1 MAFDTKYRPRT
12 YNEVLGQGTTVSVL
26 KRYVAEGRGFHQ
38 SYVFSGQHGSGKT
51 TLARILARAL
61 LCESPVEGE
70 PCDKCSSCVTLLN
83 GESHECFEEVDAAT
97 RSGKEDLSRIVE
109 DASYSTF
116 SGKKRIWL
124 MDECFTEDTV
134 LLTREGFRSIRELVE
149 TKFSGEVLSCDTE
162 TGEQVWRPVTDWF
175 DLGERE
181 VITLEFDNGV
191 EITVTLG
198 QELFTTNRGWVK
210 VEDLTDQDEVKDS
223 SWVRSGATM
232 TRLIRKSET
241 FRAPVYDLTVEGTH
255 AFYAASGPSPER
267 GVLAHNCHRISRTSM
282 DVLLKS
288 MEDSVPGS
296 EDKILVLIFCTTEP
310 DKMVSTIFSRCAPAF
325 VIRPTSEEDIA
336 GRLAEVCHGEGIEYE
351 KEALV
356 SLAETSRSHI
366 RDALKSLEGVSVASG
381 GKVTNSAVRS
391 YFKFDTNDRVLELLG
406 SILARERSKALS
418 VAEKVCQALGPKVAY
433 ERLSE
438 ASMAVYRANLGIP
451 QTRSAWDKSVVDSL
465 SQGSAGKE
473 SLEVAKFFSCPPN
486 RVSVSSFVLD
496 CAGFKSQ
503 TVVVQN
509 HTPDPPREEKK
520 DTPPP
525 PSQKAA
531 PEVVSEPTVNSGGVY
546 INPKGVKH
554 SGQKNGGYNGSHEP
568 RQKSG
573 SSLDRE
579 TFKKLVE
586 VHIGGGTLECL
597 QRKIHG

>member
-1 MAFDTKYRPRT
+1 VAFDTKYRPRT

-124 MDECFTEDTV
+124 LDESH
-134 LLTREGFRSIRELVE
+134 R
-149 TKFSGEVLSCDTE
+149 LSKNA
-162 TGEQVWRPVTDWF
+162 
-175 DLGERE
+175 L
-181 VITLEFDNGV
+181 
-191 EITVTLG
+191 
-198 QELFTTNRGWVK
+198 
-210 VEDLTDQDEVKDS
+210 
-223 SWVRSGATM
+223 
-232 TRLIRKSET
+232 
-241 FRAPVYDLTVEGTH
+241 
-255 AFYAASGPSPER
+255 
-267 GVLAHNCHRISRTSM
+267 

-288 MEDSVPGS
+288 MEDNVPGS

-336 GRLAEVCHGEGIEYE
+336 GRLAEVCQGEGIEYE

-554 SGQKNGGYNGSHEP
+554 SGQENGGYNGSHEP

-586 VHIGGGTLECL
+586 VHIGGRTLECL